1 MSDPL
6 RTGALRDAALAT
18 WAHQPARFREDANA
32 EEDHAR
38 GYYRD
43 RVVVELA
50 QNAADAAARAG
61 VPGRLLLRLVED
73 AGGGVLVAANT
84 GAPLDAAGVASLAS
98 LRASSKRGATGASG
112 TSGTVGRFGV
122 GFAAVRSVSDR
133 VSVVSTTGAVHFD
146 LAAAARALA
155 PAADADPALADE
167 VARRGAWLP
176 VLRLPWAG
184 PAGEHAGLVPVG
196 WDTTVVLTL
205 RDPEAVGLVRAQLA
219 LDDVLLLALPS
230 LTEVTVEVDGDR
242 RVLTDV
248 AGRWVVARRDGVLD
262 PALLADRPVEEQDRT
277 GFQVTWAV
285 RRGAPTPPGVVH
297 APTPTDEPC
306 TLPARLIGTFP
317 LDPTRRHVARGPL
330 TTALVAEAGL
340 AWAELLVACRDDADA
355 PEPTTLLAPGL
366 PAGRLDAALHEAVVA
381 ATRTAPVLR
390 TVSGGVVAPVD
401 ARLLTAA
408 LTPDAAR
415 MLGAA
420 YPALVHPAP
429 PHLTR
434 VLGLRTTDLAD
445 LVDGLPSLA
454 PADARAF
461 FDAFAQADTA
471 TLEHL
476 GALPVP
482 LADGR
487 SVHGARGLVLLD
499 DDLPADAVALLA
511 ERGLRLVHPQ
521 AAHPLLERLGAE
533 RLGIVALLRS
543 PAVRAAVADDA
554 DLLLALVAAA
564 VRGGPVESEAWW
576 GEVPLE
582 AADGEAVPARG
593 LVLAGSRAAEL
604 FDPQVLPPVSEELR
618 ERWGDDVLEAVG
630 VRAGLVVSRIPADL
644 ADGLA
649 ESLDGFAEYCADVGL
664 DDEGGDVL
672 VVADLDA
679 VRPDLWPQV
688 LAELAH
694 RHRPALDPL
703 RLHRRGDDPSYAT
716 WWLRHRSGLGLDR
729 PFALPGGPAFLPSA
743 PAVVDGLDPEVQ
755 RSLGGVTAADEL
767 TARAW
772 LALLADL
779 GDGDPV
785 PLAMAVALWRGLAR
799 AGDDPGALADAPV
812 LPALVALDPPQA
824 RAVPTDDVVVA
835 SPMWAQLPASLP
847 AVVVPTAAVAAVADA
862 MDLDRADE
870 QAAGRVTSDGDA
882 AATPAAVRAVF
893 PGAPVGWTE
902 HDDLRV
908 DGTPV
913 DWWVDERGVHA
924 ATAAGLARGLAEC
937 VGARHAARIEVLLGD
952 PAATDRM
959 LLDLAG
965 EG

>member
-6 RTGALRDAALAT
+6 RTGELRDAALAA
-18 WAHQPARFREDANA
+18 WAQQPARFREDANA

-98 LRASSKRGATGASG
+98 LRASAKREVAGA
-112 TSGTVGRFGV
+112 VGRFGV

-146 LAAAARALA
+146 LAAAARALG
-155 PAADADPALADE
+155 PAAAADPVLADE
-167 VARRGAWLP
+167 VERRGAWLP

-184 PAGEHAGLVPVG
+184 PAGEHAALAPAG
-196 WDTTVVLTL
+196 WDTVVVLTL
-205 RDPEAVGLVRAQLA
+205 RDPEAVALVRAQLA
-219 LDDVLLLALPS
+219 LDDVLLLALPQ
-230 LTEVTVEVDGDR
+230 LAEVTVEVDGAR
-242 RVLTDV
+242 QVLADV
-248 AGRWVVARRDGVLD
+248 AARWVVARREGVLD
-262 PALLADRPVEEQDRT
+262 AALLADRPVEEQGRT

-285 RRGAPTPPGVVH
+285 RRGTPTPPGVVH

-306 TLPARLIGTFP
+306 SLPALLIGTFP

-330 TTALVAEAGL
+330 TTALLGEAAR

-355 PEPTTLLAPGL
+355 PDPATLLAPGL
-366 PAGRLDAALHEAVVA
+366 PAGRLDAALREAVLA
-381 ATRTAPVLR
+381 ATRSAPVLR
-390 TVSGGVVAPVD
+390 TVCGGVVAPVD

-408 LTPDAAR
+408 LSPAAAR
-415 MLGAA
+415 LLGEA
-420 YPALVHPAP
+420 YPGLVHPAP
-429 PHLTR
+429 PHLAR
-434 VLGLRTTDLAD
+434 VLALPTTDLAD
-445 LVDGLPSLA
+445 LVDALPPLA
-454 PADARAF
+454 PVAARAF
-461 FDAFAQADTA
+461 FEAFAAADPA

-487 SVHGARGLVLLD
+487 TVHGARGLVMLD
-499 DDLPADAVALLA
+499 EELAADAVELLA
-511 ERGLRLVHPQ
+511 ERGLRVVHPD

-543 PAVRAAVADDA
+543 PAVRAAIADDA
-554 DLLLALVAAA
+554 DLLLTLVAAA

-576 GEVPLE
+576 GEVPLP
-582 AADGEAVPARG
+582 AADGERVPARG

-604 FDPQVLPPVSEELR
+604 FDPEALPLVDPGVQA
-618 ERWGDDVLEAVG
+618 RWGDAVLATVG
-630 VRAGLVVSRIPADL
+630 VRADLVVSRVPADL
-644 ADGLA
+644 TDGPA
-649 ESLDGFAEYCADVGL
+649 EPLDGFAEFRDDVGL
-664 DDEGGDVL
+664 DEVGEGGDVL
-672 VVADLDA
+672 VTADLDA
-679 VRPDLWPQV
+679 VRPELWPQV

-694 RHRPALDPL
+694 RHRSALEPL
-703 RLHRRGDDPSYAT
+703 PLHRRGDDPSYTT

-729 PFALPGGPAFLPSA
+729 PFALPGGPAFLPAA
-743 PAVVDGLDPEVQ
+743 PAVVVGLDETVQ
-755 RSLGGVTAADEL
+755 RWLGGVTAADQL
-767 TARAW
+767 TPGAW
-772 LALLADL
+772 LALLSEL
-779 GDGDPV
+779 PDGDPI
-785 PLAMAVALWRGLAR
+785 PLPMAVEVWLALAR
-799 AGDDPGALADAPV
+799 LADEPGPLGDAPV
-812 LPALVALDPPQA
+812 LPALVALDPPQV

-835 SPMWAQLPASLP
+835 SPMWAQLPTSLP
-847 AVVVPTAAVAAVADA
+847 AVVVPASAVATVADA
-862 MDLDRADE
+862 MDLDCADE
-870 QAAGRVTSDGDA
+870 RAAGRVTSSGEVVATADA
-882 AATPAAVRAVF
+882 VHAVF
-893 PGAPVGWTE
+893 PGVPVEWVE

-908 DGTPV
+908 DGVAV
-913 DWWVDERGVHA
+913 DWWVDDRVHA
-924 ATAAGLARGLAEC
+924 ATTAGLARGLAER
-937 VGARHAARIEVLLGD
+937 VGPRQAARIELLLGD
-952 PAATDRM
+952 AGATDRV